1 MEPAYDLKPVTSYK
15 AVAAKLFGPGLQKT
29 KIDGKDRV
37 LFEKASPEN
46 KIEWTMA
53 VGVGD
58 MYSLTISYNNP
69 SQQLVKGRLQVLASD
84 GTLMKE
90 EAVELTP
97 TRPGK
102 SNYISTTTGSM
113 INAGN
118 YKVTLTAKEAEGVML
133 NALDVQ

>member
-1 MEPAYDLKPVTSYK
+1 
-15 AVAAKLFGPGLQKT
+15 
-29 KIDGKDRV
+29 
-37 LFEKASPEN
+37 ASPEN
-46 KIEWTMA
+46 RIEWTMS

-58 MYSLTISYNNP
+58 IYSLTISYNNP
-69 SQQLVKGRLQVLASD
+69 LQQVVKGHLQVLASD

-90 EAVELTP
+90 EVVEMTP

-113 INAGN
+113 INAGD
-118 YKVTLTAKEAEGVML
+118 YKVILTAKEAEGVTL